1 MATGKIGVV
10 LALDGEKKFV
20 QQVQN
25 ANKETAALKAEMK
38 NLSVEFDGNA
48 NSAEYLTKKQEILTK
63 QQDVYKKK
71 LEAAQNGLKT
81 ANQNYENQT
90 KRLTELKNELETA
103 QKKLSEMG
111 EAGEKSS
118 KTYKEQ
124 EKAVE
129 NLKNAVER
137 QTFTRN
143 KEIGS
148 ISDWTKKINVAE
160 TELKKNDRA
169 IKQNGQYIEEA
180 EKAFD
185 GCAKS
190 IDEYG
195 EKVKDATEIT
205 SSWGEKAKNAFANA
219 VVTKGL
225 DIAEN
230 AVKKAAEAVKDSM
243 YDMSAAS
250 TDLQAQTGLSEAA
263 MERYNDVMQEIKG
276 NNFGEDYSDVAS
288 VMAEIVQ
295 IMGELDPT
303 AMQDTTEAAIT
314 LRDTFGMD
322 INEQLRAVDVMT
334 KTMGVDATQAFN
346 LIAAGAQ
353 RGLNRSGEL
362 VDNITE
368 YAQLWGQAGFSAEEM
383 FAILENGLDSGAYNL
398 DKVNDY
404 VKEFGNSLAD
414 GRIEENLDSF
424 SDGTKELFEA
434 WKKGEATTSDVF
446 YSVINDLAN
455 MTSQQEALTLASEV
469 WSALGEDN
477 AMQVITSLGN
487 VNTAYA
493 NVKGTL
499 DEIKEVKY
507 SDLESAIS
515 GLGAAIQEKF
525 ITPIADIAL
534 PAVTKGIEGITEL
547 IDPPKT
553 KMEEFMETIKSANEE
568 LETSIENARNTMDTA
583 GDEAE
588 KIEALSTQLLSL
600 NGIEYKSVA
609 QKYQLKQVV
618 EELGTM
624 IPEIAAAYDEE
635 AGKINLSEKA
645 IRELVASTK
654 ELMVAQAAQTALQ
667 ETINAQV
674 QAEVEYRKAEN
685 ARSAAESKL
694 RVYEQE
700 KELLLEL
707 QNEYARYEQE
717 VSNAGQAD
725 DPSARIKEIEE
736 NFMTAEKAA
745 EKYKSFW
752 DGVYK
757 EGLVSLEEY
766 EELIKSSDVG
776 QFQNRLEENI
786 SDIDYWSGAVREAG
800 GVAENL
806 ENNLQQCKEETDEYS
821 RYVEES
827 VDSLNKQKDA
837 ADDLTDSADDLTE
850 SLQNQEKA
858 WKASAE
864 TAGTAAQGL
873 LDTYNG
879 YVNEIKN
886 DLQNK
891 ISLFDKFDTSSGG
904 EDMTVEQMQENLNSQ
919 IAAYEE
925 YEANLAAVKE
935 HVGKE
940 IAPEFMQYLES
951 MGLEGSNT
959 LKHIIATFEEGDAG
973 AEKVRELSDT
983 WVESMDMTEGMAEVG
998 AANQVAYEAM
1008 MGELGSS
1015 DEEFASLGKAIDHAV
1030 DSAAEGWSELP
1041 KVTKDALDETVAKAK
1056 ACGVTIPEGLAS
1068 GIASGEISADD
1079 AMSQLN
1085 GAIQGTLDGLL
1096 QMAEEAGIELDSAI
1110 AEGIADGS
1118 IDSVEAFEAVVAG
1131 ITEQYGQLA
1140 EESEQA
1146 SSEAGDAMSAG
1157 LEGKKAQVGTAGA
1170 EMAGAG
1176 ADAAQEETKSYK
1188 KAGSENAD
1196 AYIDALNAS
1205 RSKAA
1210 QSGGAIASAARNA
1223 LASYKN
1229 GFYNT
1234 GYNLSAGV
1242 ASGIRSGQSGVV
1254 NAMTAQ
1260 ISAAL
1265 AAAKEEADIHSPS
1278 RKFQNQV
1285 GLQMANGVA
1294 FGVKKG
1300 TGKAKKSAKKLA
1312 EAVLDAATSWLDKYQ
1327 ATHALSLKD
1336 EEYYW
1341 QQVLKKVKKSSK
1353 AYTTALKNIQN
1364 VQSKIGTVSNMSTLL
1379 SNYQTYFN
1387 LSEKAEVDYWDAVR
1401 KRYAAGTEERLEADE
1416 KYLKAKEKHTE
1427 KLKDLEEDYL
1437 DAVKDVNDELQD
1449 SIDEVNQAYDNK
1461 LQERTDA
1468 IKNAFGLFDE
1478 FYSESADGKTLL
1490 FNIKAQAA
1498 GYEDWMEQLD
1508 ELSSKGIL
1516 NEELLK
1522 ELTEMGPQMSASI
1535 HALNMLSEEELSEY
1549 NEAYLKKVEL
1559 SGKQA
1564 AEETKDL
1571 KEETASKIEELKEQA
1586 SKDLESLKQT
1596 YEANVKS
1603 VNTNISSSLLTLA
1616 KSAKKIAEDQT
1627 AVLVAAIKDS
1637 VNVKSEVAGSTG
1649 SNVSDSVKTAA
1660 SVTSNGLPEATSSGS
1675 SGSTQDSGKED
1686 KILKAINSGKSRSKT
1701 LTKKEKKEH
1710 HALWEYIVSKY
1721 GRTPTNAIYKT
1732 IASELGVT
1740 VSKTP
1745 TKAQKDKILKKL
1757 KAKGYR
1763 TGARNIDDEYI
1774 WMDEEL
1780 QTKGPE
1786 LIVRKN
1792 DGAMLTRLGSGAKS
1806 VIPADLTE
1814 NLFKWGAS
1822 RPEDIN
1828 AILEQMQAQIQ
1839 NRQASMAELMNEVDL
1854 GAGIVKLN
1862 RLLESGAAVQMGSS
1876 VNLAQLEES
1885 LSSMMDLMSRYL
1897 PYLAERQQVTIR
1909 KQDIVDSTA
1918 EQMGTALAMMSRRRR
1933 KV

>member
-1 MATGKIGVV
+1 MAVGKIGVV
-10 LALDGEKKFV
+10 IALDGEKKFV

-38 NLSVEFDGNA
+38 NLSAEFDGNA
-48 NSAEYLTKKQEILTK
+48 NSTEYLTKKQEILTK

-71 LEAAQNGLKT
+71 LESAQNGLKT

-90 KRLTELKNELETA
+90 KRLTELENELEAA

-118 KTYKEQ
+118 KAYKEQ

-129 NLKNAVER
+129 DLKNAVER

-148 ISDWTKKINVAE
+148 IADWTKKINVAE

-169 IKQNGQYIEEA
+169 IKQNEQYIGEA

-190 IDEYG
+190 IDKYG

-205 SSWGEKAKNAFANA
+205 SGWGEKAKNALANT
-219 VVTKGL
+219 VVTKGF
-225 DIAEN
+225 DIVEN
-230 AVKKAAEAVKDSM
+230 AAKKAAEAVKDSM

-250 TDLQAQTGLSEAA
+250 ADLQSQTGLSEAA

-303 AMQDTTEAAIT
+303 AMQNTTEAAIT

-334 KTMGVDATQAFN
+334 KTMGVDATHAFN

-368 YAQLWGQAGFSAEEM
+368 YAQLWGQAGFTAEEM
-383 FAILENGLDSGAYNL
+383 FVILENGLDSGAYNL

-414 GRIEENLDSF
+414 GRIEDNLDSF
-424 SDGTKELFEA
+424 SDGTKNLFGE
-434 WKKGEATTSDVF
+434 WKKGGATTSDVF

-455 MTSQQEALTLASEV
+455 MTNQQEALTLASEV

-493 NVKGTL
+493 NVKGTI

-525 ITPIADIAL
+525 ITPIAEIAL
-534 PAVTKGIEGITEL
+534 PAVAKGIEGITDL

-553 KMEEFMETIKSANEE
+553 KMEEFLESIKNANEE
-568 LETSIENARNTMDTA
+568 LSSVLENASAITA
-583 GDEAE
+583 NAETEAAGVE
-588 KIEALSTQLLSL
+588 FLGRQLLL
-600 NGIEYKSVA
+600 LTGLEEKSAA
-609 QKYQLKQVV
+609 QKYQLKAVV
-618 EELGTM
+618 EELGTY
-624 IPEIAAAYDEE
+624 IPELAEAYDEE
-635 AGKINLSEKA
+635 AGKVNLTNKEISDL
-645 IRELVASTK
+645 ILNTT
-654 ELMVAQAAQTALQ
+654 ELMKVQAAQEALQ
-667 ETINAQV
+667 EVINAQV
-674 QAEVEYRKAEN
+674 KAEVEYQE
-685 ARSAAESKL
+685 AAEKASIAKEKL
-694 RVYEQE
+694 SVYEEE
-700 KELLLEL
+700 KQLLQDL
-707 QNEYARYEQE
+707 QNEYAQYEQAI
-717 VSNAGQAD
+717 S
-725 DPSARIKEIEE
+725 SANDYSEIQGIEE
-736 NFMTAEKAA
+736 QYTNAEKAA
-745 EKYKSFW
+745 QKYIDFW
-752 DGVYK
+752 NQKYD
-757 EGLVSLEEY
+757 EGLVSVEEY
-766 EELIKSSDVG
+766 EEALKSADIA
-776 QFQNRLEENI
+776 QFGNRLVQNEN
-786 SDIDYWSGAVREAG
+786 E
-800 GVAENL
+800 L
-806 ENNLQQCKEETDEYS
+806 EGWADTCKKADEGTEDLKKSLDECETETKKYNE
-821 RYVEES
+821 YVEQSVES
-827 VDSLNKQKDA
+827 LTDLGSASENTAGDTGKLTEELDAQAISWKANADA
-837 ADDLTDSADDLTE
+837 AEEAS
-850 SLQNQEKA
+850 KA
-858 WKASAE
+858 
-864 TAGTAAQGL
+864 L

-879 YVNEIKN
+879 YVDEIKS

-904 EDMTVEQMQENLNSQ
+904 EDMSVEEMTENLNSQ

-925 YEANLAAVKE
+925 YTANLEAVKE
-935 HVGKE
+935 HVGRE

-951 MGLEGSNT
+951 MGLEGANT
-959 LKHIIATFEEGDAG
+959 LKHILATFEEGDTG
-973 AEKVRELSDT
+973 ADKVKEMSDK
-983 WVESMDMTEGMAEVG
+983 WVEALDMTESMAEVG
-998 AANQVAYEAM
+998 AANRVSYDAM

-1015 DEEFASLGKAIDHAV
+1015 DEEFESLRKAIDSAV
-1030 DSAAEGWSELP
+1030 DSASDGWAELP
-1041 KVTKDALDETVAKAK
+1041 KATENALKETITKAQT
-1056 ACGVTIPEGLAS
+1056 CGATIPDGLAE
-1068 GIASGEISADD
+1068 GITSGEISAED
-1079 AMSQLN
+1079 AMSQVN
-1085 GAIQGTLDGLL
+1085 GAIQGTLDGLI
-1096 QMAEEAGIELDSAI
+1096 QMAEEAGVELTPGL

-1118 IDSVEAFEAVVAG
+1118 VDVVEAYEAIIADVSAKC
-1131 ITEQYGQLA
+1131 GQLA
-1140 EESEQA
+1140 EKSEQA
-1146 SSEAGDAMSAG
+1146 FSEAGNAMSAA
-1157 LEGKKAQVGTAGA
+1157 LEEKKAQVGTAGA

-1176 ADAAQEETKSYK
+1176 ADAAQEEKESYS
-1188 KAGSENAD
+1188 KAGEESAN
-1196 AYIDALNAS
+1196 AYITALNAS
-1205 RSKAA
+1205 KTEAA
-1210 QSGGAIASAARNA
+1210 QAAGAIASAARNA
-1223 LASYKN
+1223 LASYQN

-1234 GYNLSAGV
+1234 GYNLSAGI
-1242 ASGIRSGQSGVV
+1242 ASGISSGQSGVV
-1254 NAMTAQ
+1254 NAMTDQ

-1265 AAAKEEADIHSPS
+1265 AAAKEEADINSPS

-1294 FGVKKG
+1294 FGVTKG

-1312 EAVLDAATSWLDKYQ
+1312 EAVLDAATSWLDKYKLS
-1327 ATHALSLKD
+1327 HDVSLKD

-1353 AYTTALKNIQN
+1353 AYTTALKNIQS
-1364 VQSKIGTVSNMSTLL
+1364 VQSKIGTVSNMNTLL

-1387 LSEKAEVDYWDAVR
+1387 LSEKAEVDYWNTVR
-1401 KRYAAGTEERLEADE
+1401 KQYAAGTEERLEADE
-1416 KYLKAKEKHTE
+1416 QYLKAKEKYTE

-1449 SIDEVNQAYDNK
+1449 SIEELNQTYNNK

-1468 IKNAFGLFDE
+1468 IKDAFGLFDE

-1508 ELSSKGIL
+1508 ELSGKGIL
-1516 NEELLK
+1516 NEDLLK

-1535 HALNMLSEEELSEY
+1535 HALNMLSDEELSEY

-1559 SGKQA
+1559 SQKQA

-1571 KEETASKIEELKEQA
+1571 KEETAAKIKELKEQA

-1596 YEANVKS
+1596 YETNVKS

-1637 VNVKSEVAGSTG
+1637 ANVKSEVAGSTG
-1649 SNVSDSVKTAA
+1649 SNVSESVKTAA
-1660 SVTSNGLPEATSSGS
+1660 SVTANGLPEATSSGN
-1675 SGSTQDSGKED
+1675 SGSTQDGGKED

-1721 GRTPTNAIYKT
+1721 GKTPTNTIYKT

-1763 TGARNIDDEYI
+1763 TGAKNIDDEYI

-1822 RPEDIN
+1822 RPEDVN
-1828 AILEQMQAQIQ
+1828 KILEQMQAQIQ
-1839 NRQASMAELMNEVDL
+1839 NRQTSMAELMNEVDL

-1862 RLLESGAAVQMGSS
+1862 RLLENGTAVQTGSNM
-1876 VNLAQLEES
+1876 NLAQLEKS
-1885 LSSMMDLMSRYL
+1885 LSAMMDLMSQYL